1 MDESSAQP
9 ALIIESLSHNFGD
22 VQALDDVSLNVQPGT
37 FTALLGVNGAGKS
50 TLFNLI
56 TRLYSNRTGQ
66 IIVCGHNMGS
76 AARSA
81 LAKLGVVFQSRSLDG
96 ALTVAQNI
104 EYQGA
109 LQGIGRAES
118 MKRGTELLARVRM
131 EDALAKKVATLSGG
145 QARRVEI
152 ARALLHRP
160 ALLLCDEPTVGLD
173 VKSRT
178 EIVADMHALAAEE
191 GTGILW
197 ATHLIDEI
205 EPDDPVVVLHKG
217 RVLAANTARVISDG
231 QDLSDAFLALTGS
244 TA

>member
-1 MDESSAQP
+1 MDDKTVQP
-9 ALIIESLSHNFGD
+9 ALIIEDLSHSFGA
-22 VQALDDVSLNVQPGT
+22 VKALDQVSLTVQSGT

-56 TRLYSNRTGQ
+56 TRLYSNRSGR
-66 IIVCGHNMGS
+66 IVVCGHDMGS
-76 AARSA
+76 SARSA
-81 LAKLGVVFQSRSLDG
+81 LANLGVVFQSRSLDG

-104 EYQGA
+104 AYQGA
-109 LQGIGRAES
+109 LQGIGSKVALQ
-118 MKRGTELLARVRM
+118 RGAALLDKVGMA
-131 EDALAKKVATLSGG
+131 DALSKRVATLSGG

-152 ARALLHRP
+152 ARAMLHRP

-205 EPDDPVVVLHKG
+205 QPDDPVVVLHKG
-217 RVLAANTARVISDG
+217 RVLAMDRAGMIAG
-231 QDLSDAFLALTGS
+231 QQNLSDAFLSLTG
-244 TA
+244 AAA